1 MPLSTLVAQSSSFRL
16 SDAPLSELAELVSAR
31 QVESISQTVARFHGV
46 GPDSHELPET
56 KDWCIRHA
64 VDLTAVD
71 DQKQFDEF
79 GLIVSDMDST
89 LITIE
94 CVDEIA
100 ARLGIKDQ
108 VAAITERSMN
118 GELDFTA
125 SLRERVALLTGLP
138 EQELDAVYQER
149 LQLTP
154 GAASL
159 IQSAHNAKI
168 QFMLISGGFTFF
180 TQRLKAELEL
190 DYAYANELE
199 IVNGKLTGRLIGPIV
214 DAQAKARL
222 LKQTRDNLG
231 LSPGQVIAVGDG
243 ANDLPMLKE
252 AGIGVA
258 FHAKPLVRS
267 QADVALNYSGL
278 DGIRWLFR

>member
-1 MPLSTLVAQSSSFRL
+1 MPFSTLVAQSLRPCN
-16 SDAPLSELAELVSAR
+16 APLSELAGLVSAQ
-31 QVESISQTVARFHGV
+31 QVESISQTVTRFHGV
-46 GPDSHELPET
+46 RPDSHESTET
-56 KDWCIRHA
+56 KAWCARNTI
-64 VDLTAVD
+64 DLTAVD
-71 DQKQFDEF
+71 DRQRFDEF

-94 CVDEIA
+94 CIDEIA

-118 GELDFTA
+118 GELDFTE

-138 EQELDAVYQER
+138 EKELDAIYQER

-154 GAASL
+154 GAETL
-159 IQSAHNAKI
+159 IQSARNAGI

-180 TQRLKAELEL
+180 TQRLKAELGL

-199 IVNGKLTGRLIGPIV
+199 IVNSKLTGRLIGPIV
-214 DAQAKARL
+214 DAQTKARL
-222 LKQTRDNLG
+222 LVQTRDSLD
-231 LSPGQVIAVGDG
+231 LSPEQVIAVGDG

-252 AGIGVA
+252 AGIGIA
-258 FHAKPLVRS
+258 FHAKPLVRN
-267 QADVALNYSGL
+267 QADIALNYSGL